1 MIGTIIRTG
10 KAREGS
16 GNDRDQS
23 TLAREGTMVGA
34 RSHAREPTPR
44 PPLVR
49 DVATGSVVRSGRSQ
63 RTVRLPLG
71 ERKASKDS

>member
-1 MIGTIIRTG
+1 
-10 KAREGS
+10 
-16 GNDRDQS
+16 
-23 TLAREGTMVGA
+23 MVGA